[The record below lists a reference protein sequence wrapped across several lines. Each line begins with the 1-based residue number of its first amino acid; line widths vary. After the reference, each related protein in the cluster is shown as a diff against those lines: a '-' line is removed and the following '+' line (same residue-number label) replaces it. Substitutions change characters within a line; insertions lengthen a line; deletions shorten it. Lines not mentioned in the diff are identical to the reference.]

1 MFIEAEI
8 GFMVRYT
15 IENDKYEGN
24 RINYSSCESPKLTST
39 TLNTNVITW
48 DKLVTKT
55 RHTTSL
61 DTIPGTTSTTRV
73 DTTQIYKC
81 EIYTFTATTN
91 VNKDEYMS
99 FYVARTSAS
108 YTPPNYNAEDGYK
121 NRRYTDSY
129 TAIISDAVPNGK
141 ISITVQNGYK
151 NQSTWSGSRSW
162 TYKTT
167 AVMSTYTVE
176 FYTSRMPFPVGTMM
190 SYIDLQTFRTKS
202 GWVQYDVTASNSS
215 SSSAKEAEPV
225 HNIGT
230 SSISIPLAV
239 GYTVL
244 SSASTVITSYTP
256 VVTGGKTTI
265 QTLFINSSTESTIV
279 HGNTGSIA
287 FTTIGGLPKL
297 NVLLSNSI
305 INSAYV
311 SFQNY
316 SVESSLFYLGTLNV
330 NATTKITSEIEV

>member
-1 MFIEAEI
+1 
-8 GFMVRYT
+8 MVRYT
-15 IENDKYEGN
+15 IENNKYEGN
-24 RINYSSCESPKLTST
+24 RIKYSSCESPKLTST

-73 DTTQIYKC
+73 DTTQTYKC

-99 FYVARTSAS
+99 FYVARTTAS

-121 NRRYTDSY
+121 NIRYTDSY
-129 TAIISDAVPNGK
+129 TAIISDPVSNGK
-141 ISITVQNGYK
+141 VSITVQNGYK
-151 NQSTWSGSRSW
+151 NQSSGSSSSSRSW
-162 TYKTT
+162 TYDTTVWAKTYSIID
-167 AVMSTYTVE
+167 V
-176 FYTSRMPFPVGTMM
+176 
-190 SYIDLQTFRTKS
+190 SYYPYFKYIE
-202 GWVQYDVTASNSS
+202 GWERALTNTSS
-215 SSSAKEAEPV
+215 STSTSGSWKEAEPV

-239 GYTVL
+239 GYTTQG
-244 SSASTVITSYTP
+244 STSTVITSYIS
-256 VVTGGKTTI
+256 VVTGGQTTI
-265 QTLFINSSTESTIV
+265 QSSFINSSTTIIIA

-287 FTTIGGLPKL
+287 FTTLGGLPRM
-297 NVLLSNSI
+297 NVLLGNSI

-311 SFQNY
+311 SFNNY
-316 SVESSLFYLGTLNV
+316 NVESSLFYLGTLNV
-330 NATTKITSEIEV
+330 NVTTKITSEIEV

>member
-15 IENDKYEGN
+15 IENNKYEGN

-73 DTTQIYKC
+73 DTTQTYKC

-108 YTPPNYNAEDGYK
+108 YTPPNYNAEDGYA

-129 TAIISDAVPNGK
+129 TAIISDSVPNGK
-141 ISITVQNGYK
+141 VSITVQNGYK
-151 NQSTWSGSRSW
+151 NQSSGSSSSSRSW
-162 TYKTT
+162 TYTTTEWKKTFEIIN
-167 AVMSTYTVE
+167 V
-176 FYTSRMPFPVGTMM
+176 
-190 SYIDLQTFRTKS
+190 SYYPYFKYSEWWYRGLTEK
-202 GWVQYDVTASNSS
+202 SNSS
-215 SSSAKEAEPV
+215 STSGSWKEAEPV

-244 SSASTVITSYTP
+244 SSASTIITSYTP

-287 FTTIGGLPKL
+287 FTTIGGLPRL

-316 SVESSLFYLGTLNV
+316 NVESSLFYLGTLNV